1 MLKFKKIVI
10 NGYMSCSLSIFL
22 VLLIIAFTNSC
33 TCSKSDKK
41 GGGNSKS
48 TDGNNQVKYN
58 LEIEGLGADN
68 LVTASNKFILKI
80 RKEGGKIDLG
90 ETKNFKVLATV
101 AAGNASIV
109 GLSADSTINFLAAE
123 NIDGI
128 IKKEVTVLPGTVESE
143 FILDLKYNQAKVVDI
158 GKTIKINPSAS
169 SILGLVV
176 DKPSIQDGT
185 TDIILS
191 VKQLGIG
198 ELTEADLSKL
208 SLRIQRETGEN
219 ATIGG
224 ISTGNLI
231 LHQGNNKLII
241 AADKKSA
248 TKKLT
253 ISPGKDNKAIFRLI
267 LLDSIG
273 KIIPN
278 TEQTIQWN
286 NGIELQVDK
295 LVYNSANG
303 RIEYKLHNNGLAAT
317 ASVELQW
324 KRERGNM
331 VTIEGKQQASRTI
344 NLINKQE
351 ISGFLPVEWGS
362 DLYAN
367 FEVIVIH
374 NRVEQYKQLLP
385 LAKTAPKIKMVLAD
399 PTESFLQ
406 GNAQKKVK
414 LRFTVASQLVKE
426 DLQSITLD
434 YASTHGAL
442 VTSLKGEY
450 VKGKNLYDLLGNSLL
465 TEGAIADLE
474 LTIDNDNKP
483 QVTFKDIKLLGSE
496 NEDANKIPQIQWK
509 GEIKVGIAGRE
520 NLLQLRG
527 DSGKIIPLQ
536 FINESGFALERSN
549 LEEIK
554 IEIYNLPIGASIN
567 HANRT
572 IQSKQTS
579 LWDILGTGLGS
590 GQIIEKEFNIVP
602 GINPSVGFSILLLG
616 DNNLSVN
623 NKVDVLWKGSINIKI
638 EGRADL
644 TKLRGIT
651 GTTVPIRFINA
662 SGFDLDEID
671 LRSAILN
678 LAITNGATLLYN
690 NSKNVQNARTTLWD
704 ILGDKV
710 LAGESVEKYLII
722 QPGRNSLVD
731 LDLALGGENLA
742 AAEEKHVAVNWNL
755 AEIKVQIQGHNG
767 LSPVDL
773 TKLVGNGGKQFH
785 IRFMNKSDFSLEK
798 EDLKNLVIEL
808 VGLPNGV
815 SLKLGREG
823 REDIISGKTTL
834 FDINPRVF
842 EKGSTFDR
850 TFTMQTGTLTVA
862 EFNFKLAGEN
872 KEIDHNLAISW
883 AEGYNEAEVKIL
895 DVNRKAT
902 VYREKGKFKC
912 RLEFTNEGSTNL
924 NARDLKNIKLEVGGK
939 DQPEELIFNKN
950 KKLESGVTTL
960 GDLFSDLK
968 AGATKEVKF
977 TVNPG
982 MAPILDFTIG
992 LINSSS
998 LDTKRVIVWNRKVEM
1013 TFTKPFPQPGKDNSA
1028 TFKSTKNYLL
1038 KLTNDADDITSDD
1051 LIIKVIADKGAKFK
1065 LGDQFVGEEG
1075 TRLTNVIKQKQKQA
1089 IIISSKQ
1096 TVKII
1101 IAADESSVATTSNI
1115 KLVVEYAHTHK
1126 KAAVRHLKWEK

>member
-1 MLKFKKIVI
+1 
-10 NGYMSCSLSIFL
+10 MSCSLNTFL
-22 VLLIIAFTNSC
+22 ILLIMASTNSC
-33 TCSKSDKK
+33 TCSKADKK
-41 GGGNSKS
+41 GGGNSKF
-48 TDGNNQVKYN
+48 NNSNNPIKYH

-68 LVTASNKFILKI
+68 LVAASNKFTLQI
-80 RKEGGKIDLG
+80 RKEGGKIDSG
-90 ETKNFKVLATV
+90 ETKNFKVLVTA
-101 AAGNASIV
+101 AAGNASII
-109 GLSADSTINFLAAE
+109 GLNADTTISFLAGE

-128 IKKEVTVLPGTVESE
+128 IRKEVTVLPGTVESE
-143 FILDLKYNQAKVVDI
+143 FILDLKYNQAKVADT
-158 GKTIKINPSAS
+158 GKTIKIKPPAS
-169 SILGLVV
+169 SVLGLVV

-185 TDIILS
+185 TDIILN

-208 SLRIQRETGEN
+208 SLRIQRETGES

-253 ISPGKDNKAIFRLI
+253 ISPGKDNKATFKLI
-267 LLDSIG
+267 LLHSID
-273 KIIPN
+273 KVIPN

-286 NGIELQVDK
+286 NGIEVQVDK

-331 VTIEGKQQASRTI
+331 VTIDGKQQASRTI

-351 ISGFLPVEWGS
+351 IIGFLPVEWGA

-367 FEVIVIH
+367 FEIIVMH
-374 NRVEQYKQLLP
+374 NGVGKYKQLLP

-399 PTESFLQ
+399 PAESFLQ

-442 VTSLKGEY
+442 VTSLRGEY
-450 VKGKNLYDLLGNSLL
+450 VRGKNLYDLLGNSLL

-474 LTIDNDNKP
+474 LTIDNDNKS

-554 IEIYNLPIGASIN
+554 IEVYNLPIGASVN
-567 HANRT
+567 YANRI

-579 LWDILGTGLGS
+579 LWDVLGTGLGA

-602 GINPSVGFSILLLG
+602 GTNPSLGFNILLVG

-623 NKVDVLWKGSINIKI
+623 NKVDVLWKGSMNIKI
-638 EGRADL
+638 EGTADL
-644 TKLRGIT
+644 TKLRGVT
-651 GTTVPIRFINA
+651 GTTVPIRFINE
-662 SGFDLDEID
+662 SGFDLEEMD
-671 LRSAILN
+671 LRKAILN
-678 LAITNGATLLYN
+678 LAITNGATLVYD
-690 NSKNVQNARTTLWD
+690 NSKNVQNGRTTLWD

-710 LAGESVEKYLII
+710 PAGESIEKNLII

-742 AAEEKHVAVNWNL
+742 AAEEKHVVVNWNL

-815 SLKLGREG
+815 SLKLGRE
-823 REDIISGKTTL
+823 DIVSGKTTL

-862 EFNFKLAGEN
+862 DFGFKLAGEN
-872 KEIDHNLAISW
+872 KERDHNLAISW
-883 AEGYNEAEVKIL
+883 AEGYNESEVKIL

-902 VYREKGKFKC
+902 VYRDKGKFKC
-912 RLEFTNEGSTNL
+912 KLEFTNEGSTNL
-924 NARDLKNIKLEVGGK
+924 NAGNLKNIKLEVGGK
-939 DQPEELIFNKN
+939 DQPKELIFNKN
-950 KKLESGVTTL
+950 KKLESGVTAL

-982 MAPILDFTIG
+982 MAPTLDFTIG
-992 LINSSS
+992 LINTSS
-998 LDTKRVIVWNRKVEM
+998 LDTKRVIIWNRKVEM

-1028 TFKSTKNYLL
+1028 TFKGTKNYLL
-1038 KLTNDADDITSDD
+1038 KLTNDADDVTSDD

-1089 IIISSKQ
+1089 IIISTKQ

-1101 IAADESSVATTSNI
+1101 IAADESSIATRSDI